1 MHKPKLPLPE
11 PLRGAEIGTF
21 AHNTITVRLPN
32 IARRTLAEND
42 FPPDVVANV
51 EALIAEIGNGHI
63 RPLTDRNDWD
73 EYTAVYAGQDW
84 LTPPWFFVE
93 TYFYRRILE
102 ATGYFGDGPTAGLD
116 PFAVQKQQGLTTA
129 TTGIRTLA
137 TNLAEWLEQGWHSVA
152 FTRLLSIDLWG
163 NQVDLSLWPTDAEE
177 KPDHANHASQQEHL
191 LTDDTTAVTDYLK
204 MRLETGRLETKKQSQ
219 ISNLQ
224 SPISSLQS
232 PTRMDFLI
240 DNAGF
245 ELIGDL
251 ALADYLLSSGAIQ
264 TVRFHLKIHPTF
276 VSDATIGD
284 VQTTITYLQGNED
297 ERVKALGERL
307 AMLVGN
313 GRFQLHTHPYWTS
326 PLPGWEIPADLQTEL
341 AAADLIISKGDAN
354 YRRLLGD
361 RHWDYTTPFD
371 DVVCY
376 LPAPLVALRTLK
388 SDVLIGLEPGQQPIL
403 DQKDPDW
410 LVNGRWGL
418 IQFSSKINN
427 QF

>member
-1 MHKPKLPLPE
+1 MHQPKLPLPE

-21 AHNTITVRLPN
+21 AHNTIVVRLPN

-42 FPPDVVANV
+42 FPPDVVTNV
-51 EALIAEIGNGHI
+51 EALIDEIANGRI

-73 EYTAVYAGQDW
+73 DYTAVYAGQDW

-102 ATGYFGDGPTAGLD
+102 ATGYFGNGPTAGHD
-116 PFAVQKQQGLTTA
+116 PFSAQKWQGLTTA
-129 TTGIRTLA
+129 QAGIRTLA
-137 TNLAEWLEQGWHSVA
+137 ANLTGWLAQGWQETT

-163 NQVDLSLWPTDAEE
+163 NQVDLSLWPTDAAE
-177 KPDHANHASQQEHL
+177 KPDHADSASQQEHL
-191 LTDDTTAVTDYLK
+191 LTDNTTAVTHNLK
-204 MRLETGRLETKKQSQ
+204 MRLETGRLETKKQSPVSSLQ
-219 ISNLQ
+219 SPVSNLQ
-224 SPISSLQS
+224 SPI
-232 PTRMDFLI
+232 RIDFLI

-251 ALADYLLSSGAIQ
+251 ALADYLLSSNAVQ
-264 TVRFHLKIHPTF
+264 TIRFHLKIHPTF

-284 VQTTITYLQGNED
+284 VQATIAYLQED
-297 ERVKALGERL
+297 EDEHVRALGERL
-307 AMLVGN
+307 GRLVGN
-313 GRFQLHTHPYWTS
+313 GRCQLHTHPYWTS
-326 PLPGWEIPADLQTEL
+326 PLSGWEMPADLRDEL
-341 AAADLIISKGDAN
+341 AAAGLIISKGDAN

-361 RHWDYTTPFD
+361 RHWPYTTPFA

-388 SDVLIGLEPGQQPIL
+388 SDVLIGLQPGQQAKL

-418 IQFSSKINN
+418 IQFSKTND
-427 QF
+427 

>member
-21 AHNTITVRLPN
+21 AHNTITVRMPN

-51 EALIAEIGNGHI
+51 EALIDEIANGRI

-73 EYTAVYAGQDW
+73 EYTATSTSLSAGVYAGQNW

-102 ATGYFGDGPTAGLD
+102 ATGYFGSGPTAGID
-116 PFAVQKQQGLTTA
+116 PFAYQKRLGLTTA
-129 TTGIRTLA
+129 MPAIRALA
-137 TNLAEWLEQGWHSVA
+137 VRLNNWLDQGWNKTTFA
-152 FTRLLSIDLWG
+152 DLLNIDLWG
-163 NQVDLSLWPTDAEE
+163 NQVDLSLWPSDAEE
-177 KPDHANHASQQEHL
+177 KPDHADHTSQQEHL
-191 LTDDTTAVTDYLK
+191 LSDDTTAVTHHLTT
-204 MRLETGRLETKKQSQ
+204 RLLDHPAARL
-219 ISNLQ
+219 
-224 SPISSLQS
+224 
-232 PTRMDFLI
+232 DFLI

-264 TVRFHLKIHPTF
+264 TIRFHLKIHPTF

-284 VQTTITYLQGNED
+284 VQATIAYLQADED
-297 ERVKALGERL
+297 EHVRALGERL
-307 AMLVGN
+307 GRLVGN
-313 GRFQLHTHPYWTS
+313 GRFQRHTHPYWTS
-326 PLPGWEIPADLQTEL
+326 PLPGWEMPADLQVEL
-341 AAADLIISKGDAN
+341 AAANLIISKGDAN

-376 LPAPLVALRTLK
+376 LPTPLVALRTLK
-388 SDVLIGLEPGQQPIL
+388 SDVLIGLKPGQQPIL

-418 IQFSSKINN
+418 IQFSKNT
-427 QF
+427 

>member
-1 MHKPKLPLPE
+1 MKKTQDRPDLPLPA

-51 EALIAEIGNGHI
+51 EALIAEIGNGRI
-63 RPLTDRNDWD
+63 RPLTDGDDWD
-73 EYTAVYAGQDW
+73 EYTAVYKDQDW
-84 LTPPWFFVE
+84 LTPPWFFCE
-93 TYFYRRILE
+93 TYFYRRLLE
-102 ATGYFGDGPTAGLD
+102 ETGYFGSGPTAGID
-116 PFAVQKQQGLTTA
+116 PFAYQKQLGLTTA
-129 TTGIRTLA
+129 MPAIRALA
-137 TNLAEWLEQGWHSVA
+137 VRLNNWLDQGWNKTIFA
-152 FTRLLSIDLWG
+152 DLLNIDLWS
-163 NQVDLSLWPTDAEE
+163 NQVDLSLWPTDAAE
-177 KPDHANHASQQEHL
+177 KPDHADSANQQEHL
-191 LTDDTTAVTDYLK
+191 LTDDTTAVTNYLK
-204 MRLETGRLETKKQSQ
+204 MRLETGRLETKK
-219 ISNLQ
+219 Q

-251 ALADYLLSSGAIQ
+251 ALTDYLLSSGAIQ
-264 TVRFHLKIHPTF
+264 TVRFHLKINPTF

-284 VQTTITYLQGNED
+284 VQATIAHLQVDED
-297 ERVKALGERL
+297 EDVRALGERL
-307 AMLVGN
+307 AGLVGN
-313 GRFQLHTHPYWTS
+313 GRLQLHTHPYWTS
-326 PLPGWEIPADLQTEL
+326 PLPGWEIPADLRNEL
-341 AAADLIISKGDAN
+341 AASGLIISKGDAN

-361 RHWDYTTPFD
+361 RHWPYTTPFV

-376 LPAPLVALRTLK
+376 LPVPLIALRTLK
-388 SDVLIGLEPGQQPIL
+388 SDVLIGLKPGQQAML

-418 IQFSSKINN
+418 IQFSSKTKL
-427 QF
+427 